1 MIKTLK
7 NAWRIPELKKKILFT
22 LLIIV
27 LYRLGA
33 SIPVPYVDPAT
44 FSNTAEAFGSGIL
57 QYLNI
62 LSGDALGKATLLA
75 LGVSPYITASIVMQL
90 LTIAIPALERLSKDG
105 DNGRKKITAITRIVT
120 VALAL
125 VTSIGY
131 AMFLAN
137 TEFNGSATGTMLL
150 VEPNFFQY
158 VVIVSCYVA
167 GAALVMWMAEKINDH
182 GIGNGI
188 SMILFANV
196 IAGFRSMAVS
206 IWELAKGKSGII
218 STNLIENATANEVVN
233 RIVFILLALF
243 QVALIVGMIMLIVWM
258 SDAERRI
265 PIQYAKRVVGRK
277 MYGGQNTNLP
287 LKVNM
292 SGVMP
297 IIFANSIV
305 AIPATIASFTQNV
318 KGDGIWAKIV
328 GGLNT
333 FINGDWKFLESD
345 FMKDAAKGVFNFQTF
360 VQSFVGF
367 NYNGWIYVVVFLV
380 LLIAF
385 AFFYVAISFNPIEV
399 ANNIKN
405 NGGAIP
411 GIRSGRPTTEFIKKV
426 LNRITLVGALL
437 VAAIAVLPMMINII
451 TSYFP
456 AIGGLFMA
464 FAFTGSSMM
473 IVVGVALETVREL
486 EAQMSLRNYKGFLD

>member
-1 MIKTLK
+1 MFKTLK
-7 NAWRIPELKKKILFT
+7 NAWRIPELKKKLLFT
-22 LLIIV
+22 LLIVVI
-27 LYRLGA
+27 YRLGA
-33 SIPVPYVDPAT
+33 NIPVPFVDPHT
-44 FSNTAEAFGSGIL
+44 FSNVRDVFGQGIL

-62 LSGDALGKATLLA
+62 LSGEALGKATLLA

-90 LTIAIPALERLSKDG
+90 LTIAIPPLERLSKDG
-105 DNGRKKITAITRIVT
+105 ENGRKKITAITRIVT

-131 AMFLAN
+131 ALFLDGQNMLVALPEGAGKG
-137 TEFNGSATGTMLL
+137 TEFFRYAI
-150 VEPNFFQY
+150 
-158 VVIVSCYVA
+158 IVACYCA

-188 SMILFANV
+188 SIILFANIV
-196 IAGFRSMAVS
+196 AGFYSMAQS
-206 IWELAKGKSGII
+206 IWTLATHPNLHIVVGI
-218 STNLIENATANEVVN
+218 A
-233 RIVFILLALF
+233 LALLE
-243 QVALIVGMIMLIVWM
+243 VLMILAIVIVIVRM
-258 SDAERRI
+258 NDAERRI

-287 LKVNM
+287 IKVNM

-305 AIPATIASFTQNV
+305 AIPATIVSFTGSDNWF
-318 KGDGIWAKIV
+318 G
-328 GGLNT
+328 
-333 FINGDWKFLESD
+333 KF
-345 FMKDAAKGVFNFQTF
+345 VTNW
-360 VQSFVGF
+360 F
-367 NYNGWIYVVVFLV
+367 NYDTWIYLAVFLV

-385 AFFYVAISFNPIEV
+385 AYFYVAISFNPVEV

-411 GIRSGRPTTEFIKKV
+411 GIRSGRPTVEFVKKV

-437 VAAIAVLPMMINII
+437 VAFIAVFPMMVNII
-451 TSYFP
+451 TGYFP
-456 AIGGLFMA
+456 ATAGLFTALA
-464 FAFTGSSMM
+464 FSGSSMM
-473 IVVGVALETVREL
+473 IVVGVALETTREL

>member
-1 MIKTLK
+1 MFKTLK
-7 NAWRIPELKKKILFT
+7 NAWRIPELKKKLLFT

-33 SIPVPYVDPAT
+33 NIPVPYVNPDT
-44 FSNTAEAFGSGIL
+44 FAQASDLFSGTIL

-62 LSGDALGKATLLA
+62 LSGEALGKATLLA

-90 LTIAIPALERLSKDG
+90 LTIAIPPLERLSKDG
-105 DNGRKKITAITRIVT
+105 ENGRKKITAITRFVT

-131 AMFLAN
+131 ALFLAN
-137 TEFNGSATGTMLL
+137 NDLL
-150 VEPNFFQY
+150 VLDKPNFFQY
-158 VVIVSCYVA
+158 AVIVACYCA
-167 GAALVMWMAEKINDH
+167 GAALVMWLAEKINDH

-188 SMILFANV
+188 SIILFANI
-196 IAGFRSMAVS
+196 IAGFYAMFQS
-206 IWELAKGKSGII
+206 IWDLATNENLHLAVGI
-218 STNLIENATANEVVN
+218 SLAVLEV
-233 RIVFILLALF
+233 IVL
-243 QVALIVGMIMLIVWM
+243 VGMIMLIVWM

-287 LKVNM
+287 IKVNM

-305 AIPATIASFTQNV
+305 AIPATIVSFMSKENWFTKFVNNV
-318 KGDGIWAKIV
+318 
-328 GGLNT
+328 
-333 FINGDWKFLESD
+333 
-345 FMKDAAKGVFNFQTF
+345 
-360 VQSFVGF
+360 F
-367 NYNGWIYVVVFLV
+367 NYNTWPYLIVFLI

-385 AFFYVAISFNPIEV
+385 AYFYVAISFNPVEV
-399 ANNIKN
+399 ANNIKG
-405 NGGAIP
+405 NGGAVP
-411 GIRSGRPTTEFIKKV
+411 GIRSGRPTIEYIKRI

-437 VAAIAVLPMMINII
+437 VALIAVFPMIVNII
-451 TSYFP
+451 TNYFD
-456 AIGGLFMA
+456 ATAGLFTSLA
-464 FAFTGSSMM
+464 FSGSSMM
-473 IVVGVALETVREL
+473 IVVGVALETTREL

>member
-1 MIKTLK
+1 MFKTLK
-7 NAWRIPELKKKILFT
+7 NAWRIPELKKKLLFT

-33 SIPVPYVDPAT
+33 NIPVPYVSPDVLGTAT
-44 FSNTAEAFGSGIL
+44 NLFSGNIL
-57 QYLNI
+57 QFLNL
-62 LSGDALGKATLLA
+62 LSGGALAQATLLA
-75 LGVSPYITASIVMQL
+75 LGVSPYITASIVVQL
-90 LTIAIPALERLSKDG
+90 LTIALPPLEKWAKEG
-105 DNGRKKITAITRIVT
+105 EEGKKKLTMLTRILT

-131 AMFLAN
+131 AFFLDAN
-137 TEFNGSATGTMLL
+137 DML
-150 VEPNFFQY
+150 VAFEGGKTPFFAY
-158 VVIVSCYVA
+158 MVIVASYCA
-167 GAALVMWMAEKINDH
+167 GASLVMWLAEKINEH

-188 SMILFANV
+188 SIILFANI
-196 IAGFRSMAVS
+196 IAGLFSMFTAIGALVVQNGAFV
-206 IWELAKGKSGII
+206 WWGLLLAI
-218 STNLIENATANEVVN
+218 AEVL
-233 RIVFILLALF
+233 ILLAM
-243 QVALIVGMIMLIVWM
+243 VVLIVWM

-305 AIPATIASFTQNV
+305 AIPATIATFMTKENWFT
-318 KGDGIWAKIV
+318 
-328 GGLNT
+328 
-333 FINGDWKFLESD
+333 KF
-345 FMKDAAKGVFNFQTF
+345 VNNW
-360 VQSFVGF
+360 F
-367 NYNGWIYVVVFLV
+367 NYNTWPYLVVFLV

-385 AFFYVAISFNPIEV
+385 AFFYVAISFNPVEV

-411 GIRSGRPTTEFIKKV
+411 GIRVGRPTVEFIKKV
-426 LNRITLVGALL
+426 LSRITLVGALL
-437 VAAIAVLPMMINII
+437 VALIACFPMLVNNVEFTVKNIVI
-451 TSYFP
+451 GKDQWTSWFS
-456 AIGGLFMA
+456 A
-464 FAFTGSSMM
+464 FAFGGSSMM
-473 IVVGVALETVREL
+473 IVVGVALETFREL

>member
-1 MIKTLK
+1 MFKTLK
-7 NAWRIPELKKKILFT
+7 NAWRIPELKKKLLFT

-33 SIPVPYVDPAT
+33 NIPVPFVNP
-44 FSNTAEAFGSGIL
+44 EAIKSSTDIFGGTIL

-62 LSGDALGKATLLA
+62 LSGEALSKATLLA

-90 LTIAIPALERLSKDG
+90 LTIAIPPLERLSKDG
-105 DNGRKKITAITRIVT
+105 ENGRKKITAITRVVT

-131 AMFLAN
+131 SIFLAN
-137 TEFNGSATGTMLL
+137 TTNEIGEPMLL
-150 VEPNFFQY
+150 VEDPTFFHY
-158 VVIVSCYVA
+158 AIMVSCYCA
-167 GAALVMWMAEKINDH
+167 GAALVMWLAEKINDH

-188 SMILFANV
+188 SIILFANI
-196 IAGFRSMAVS
+196 IAGFYSMAQS
-206 IWELAKGKSGII
+206 IWMLATNDSLHLAVGIALAVFEALLILGII
-218 STNLIENATANEVVN
+218 VI
-233 RIVFILLALF
+233 IVR
-243 QVALIVGMIMLIVWM
+243 MN
-258 SDAERRI
+258 DAERRI

-287 LKVNM
+287 IKVNM

-305 AIPATIASFTQNV
+305 SIPATIVS
-318 KGDGIWAKIV
+318 
-328 GGLNT
+328 
-333 FINGDWKFLESD
+333 
-345 FMKDAAKGVFNFQTF
+345 FMKSENGFRTF
-360 VQSFVGF
+360 VEKFF
-367 NYNGWIYVVVFLV
+367 NYNTWLYVAVFLI

-385 AFFYVAISFNPIEV
+385 AYFYVAISFNPVEV
-399 ANNIKN
+399 ANNIKG

-411 GIRSGRPTTEFIKKV
+411 GIRSGRPTVEFIKRV

-437 VAAIAVLPMMINII
+437 VAVIAVFPLIVNIV
-451 TSYFP
+451 TGYFD
-456 AIGGLFMA
+456 ATRGLFTALA
-464 FAFTGSSMM
+464 FSGSSMM

>member
-1 MIKTLK
+1 MFKTLR
-7 NAWRIPELKKKILFT
+7 NAWRITELKKKLLFT

-33 SIPVPYVDPAT
+33 NIPVPYVSPDVLTSAT
-44 FSNTAEAFGSGIL
+44 TLFSGNIL
-57 QYLNI
+57 QFLNL
-62 LSGDALGKATLLA
+62 LSGGALAQATLLA
-75 LGVSPYITASIVMQL
+75 LGVSPYITASIVVQL
-90 LTIAIPALERLSKDG
+90 LTIALPPLEKWAKEG
-105 DNGRKKITAITRIVT
+105 EEGKKKLTMLTRIIT

-131 AMFLAN
+131 SFFLDAN
-137 TEFNGSATGTMLL
+137 GMLIDF
-150 VEPNFFQY
+150 EGGKTPFFAY
-158 VVIVSCYVA
+158 MVIVASYCA
-167 GAALVMWMAEKINDH
+167 GASIVMWLAEKINEH

-188 SMILFANV
+188 SIILFANI
-196 IAGFRSMAVS
+196 IAGLFSMFTAIGALVVQS
-206 IWELAKGKSGII
+206 GKFVWWG
-218 STNLIENATANEVVN
+218 L
-233 RIVFILLALF
+233 LLAIAEVL
-243 QVALIVGMIMLIVWM
+243 VLLAMVVLIVWM

-305 AIPATIASFTQNV
+305 AIPATIATFMNKENWFT
-318 KGDGIWAKIV
+318 
-328 GGLNT
+328 
-333 FINGDWKFLESD
+333 KF
-345 FMKDAAKGVFNFQTF
+345 VNNW
-360 VQSFVGF
+360 F
-367 NYNGWIYVVVFLV
+367 NYNTWPYFVVFLI

-385 AFFYVAISFNPIEV
+385 AFFYVAISFNPVEV

-411 GIRSGRPTTEFIKKV
+411 GIRVGRPTVEFIKKV
-426 LNRITLVGALL
+426 LSRITLVGALL
-437 VAAIAVLPMMINII
+437 VALIACFPMLVNNIEFTVKNI
-451 TSYFP
+451 VYGKDMWTSWFS
-456 AIGGLFMA
+456 A
-464 FAFTGSSMM
+464 FAFGGSSMM
-473 IVVGVALETVREL
+473 IVVGVALETFREL

>member
-1 MIKTLK
+1 MFKTLK
-7 NAWRIPELKKKILFT
+7 NAWRIPELKKKLLFT
-22 LLIIV
+22 LLIVV

-33 SIPVPYVDPAT
+33 SIPVPYVNPDAT
-44 FSNTAEAFGSGIL
+44 TGMAASLFGQGIL
-57 QYLNI
+57 QYLNA
-62 LSGDALGKATLLA
+62 LSGEALGKATLLA

-105 DNGRKKITAITRIVT
+105 EEGRKKITAITRVVT

-125 VTSIGY
+125 ITSIAY
-131 AMFLAN
+131 ALFLRN
-137 TEFNGSATGTMLL
+137 NSLL
-150 VEPNFFQY
+150 LDISSKGIGFEIFCIAVM
-158 VVIVSCYVA
+158 VACYCA
-167 GAALVMWMAEKINDH
+167 GAALVMWLAEKINDH

-188 SMILFANV
+188 SIILFANIV
-196 IAGFRSMAVS
+196 AGFKSMALNV
-206 IWELAKGKSGII
+206 WQLATNDRLHIAVGIVLAVVQVL
-218 STNLIENATANEVVN
+218 LI
-233 RIVFILLALF
+233 L
-243 QVALIVGMIMLIVWM
+243 GMIVLIVWM

-305 AIPATIASFTQNV
+305 AIPSTIE
-318 KGDGIWAKIV
+318 G
-328 GGLNT
+328 
-333 FINGDWKFLESD
+333 FITDKNNWFCQLVSGKWGFLADIKNESLR
-345 FMKDAAKGVFNFQTF
+345 AL
-360 VQSFVGF
+360 VQSLVGF
-367 NYNGWIYVVVFLV
+367 NPNSWIYLIVFLV

-385 AFFYVAISFNPIEV
+385 AFFYVAISFNPVEV

-405 NGGAIP
+405 NGGAVP
-411 GIRSGRPTTEFIKKV
+411 GIRSGKPTVDYIKKI

-437 VAAIAVLPMMINII
+437 VAFIAVFPMVIHIV
-451 TSYFP
+451 TCYFS
-456 AIGGLFMA
+456 ATANLFAA
-464 FAFTGSSMM
+464 FAFAGSSLM
-473 IVVGVALETVREL
+473 IAVGVALETTREL